1 MAPQV
6 FTSAECDALLSAEER
21 REAALARL
29 AFRAQQQAARLKA
42 LLGGPPAASAAQP
55 AAPSPRRLSPPPSA
69 ATVSTSGVAAAAKA
83 LPPTAS
89 RALHSPA
96 DAAVSKLVH
105 TARSRRSSATAAAAH
120 GARWSGDAAART
132 EDDTEADRAW
142 PGSSAPWPLPG
153 RAWQQR
159 PENEHGQQRP
169 LSWAGGGAEW
179 AEVEV
184 PAGLGAGAGL
194 DVRLPDGSVSRI
206 RVPEGAGAGSW
217 VQVRH
222 TRRAAAACRR
232 VLAACGQLGA
242 GEAGG
247 GSIRHKGRVSS

>member
-1 MAPQV
+1 M
-6 FTSAECDALLSAEER
+6 
-21 REAALARL
+21 
-29 AFRAQQQAARLKA
+29 
-42 LLGGPPAASAAQP
+42 
-55 AAPSPRRLSPPPSA
+55 
-69 ATVSTSGVAAAAKA
+69 
-83 LPPTAS
+83 
-89 RALHSPA
+89 
-96 DAAVSKLVH
+96 H
-105 TARSRRSSATAAAAH
+105 TARSRRSSAASAAAAH
-120 GARWSGDAAART
+120 RARWSGDAAART
-132 EDDTEADRAW
+132 EDDAEADRAW